1 MKINQDTYAVGDVR
15 LVLLL
20 ECDFVCVCLG
30 NRERDRKQG
39 RGGQVEVIGLSLR
52 CLIFYVWEKA
62 RAHMTEDAIRP
73 PKQTKKMKN
82 ATPKKVQNL
91 LSHPNPPDQNYL

>member
-20 ECDFVCVCLG
+20 ECDCVCVWVTE
-30 NRERDRKQG
+30 RETESQG
-39 RGGQVEVIGLSLR
+39 ERAVEVIGLSLR

-62 RAHMTEDAIRP
+62 RVDMTEDAIRHLSR
-73 PKQTKKMKN
+73 PKR
-82 ATPKKVQNL
+82 
-91 LSHPNPPDQNYL
+91 

>member
-20 ECDFVCVCLG
+20 ECDCVCVWVTE
-30 NRERDRKQG
+30 RETESQG
-39 RGGQVEVIGLSLR
+39 ERALEVIGLSLR

-62 RAHMTEDAIRP
+62 RVDMTEDAIRH
-73 PKQTKKMKN
+73 
-82 ATPKKVQNL
+82 
-91 LSHPNPPDQNYL
+91 LSGPER